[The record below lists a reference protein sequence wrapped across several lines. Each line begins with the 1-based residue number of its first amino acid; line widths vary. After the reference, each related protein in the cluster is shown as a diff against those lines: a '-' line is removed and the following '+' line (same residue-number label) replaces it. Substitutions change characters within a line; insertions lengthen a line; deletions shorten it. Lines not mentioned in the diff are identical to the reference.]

1 MAILQGAI
9 VKIVTRHKTLRV
21 GQRGFCLHI
30 AVSNGASL
38 FNYFNQPGN
47 PTSHFYVRSTGNTD
61 GMADFEQYVD
71 TKYQAPANLQG
82 NPTLI
87 SLETQG
93 GVGDDLNNPWPATM
107 AKRIAWILAE
117 CHRIHGIPL
126 IAMPN
131 SLPASMGVGYHRLG
145 VDPWRVDGGELW
157 SSSYGK
163 VCPGD
168 ARIAQVPAI
177 ITLARQMAGMTT
189 GDDVA
194 LTPAQEAAIAKAGWL
209 ADQFAQGAQFETDLD
224 GIAEIKT
231 AVAALQSA
239 QSNGLTA
246 LGADVAAVAAAL
258 DAIQGSISQLSTAVS
273 GIWGVQLTN
282 PETPEGGD
290 TISTASHLVY
300 GPTHVAARLQPHLD
314 EIKAAIAALAA
325 AHEPPPLD

>member
-9 VKIVTRHKTLRV
+9 VKIVARHDKPRV

-38 FNYFNQPGN
+38 FIYFNQPGN

-131 SLPASMGVGYHRLG
+131 SLPGSMGVGYHRLG

-157 SSSYGK
+157 SSAYGK

-168 ARIAQVPAI
+168 ARIAQVPGI
-177 ITLARQMAGMTT
+177 ITLARQLAGSTT

-209 ADQFAQGAQFETDLD
+209 ADQFAQGAQFETDIDEIQAAFTPLATKAQVD
-224 GIAEIKT
+224 AAVAEEKVRDVAQSKAIADLTT
-231 AVAALQSA
+231 AVAALSA
-239 QSNGLTA
+239 KVDL
-246 LGADVAAVAAAL
+246 L
-258 DAIQGSISQLSTAVS
+258 I
-273 GIWGVQLTN
+273 
-282 PETPEGGD
+282 P
-290 TISTASHLVY
+290 
-300 GPTHVAARLQPHLD
+300 
-314 EIKAAIAALAA
+314 KA
-325 AHEPPPLD
+325 